1 MTSQSKSGRRVLA
14 RALAGVL
21 CIHVGLIL
29 AGERQ
34 VHAQT
39 PNFLRGFNNDAS
51 GALASERPEILK
63 EVSFRQRLDEQ
74 LPLDAQF
81 RDEFGRTV
89 RLGDYFGGSKPVVL
103 AFVYYQC
110 PMLCTQVMN
119 GISSSLRALPF
130 EAGKDFDVVLVSFDP
145 RDTPAAAAEKERTH
159 LEYWASQETASGW
172 HLLTGDEAT
181 IARVTD
187 AAGFSYQWDDLTQQF
202 AHVSGVL
209 VVTPEGRLAR
219 YFYGVEYSPKE
230 LRLALVESGQGK
242 IGSVIDEL
250 LLYCY
255 HYDPASGRYGVIVM
269 NLIRAVGVLT
279 VAFILGVMFLT
290 RRRDLQPPLEGR
302 A

>member
-1 MTSQSKSGRRVLA
+1 MTRQMTTAVCSAAAAPVRTL
-14 RALAGVL
+14 
-21 CIHVGLIL
+21 VGLAL
-29 AGERQ
+29 VVCLSAASP
-34 VHAQT
+34 VNAQT
-39 PNFLRGFNNDAS
+39 PNFLKGFNGDAQGVVS
-51 GALASERPEILK
+51 SERPAILK
-63 EVSFRQRLDEQ
+63 DVSFRQRLNET

-81 RDEFGRTV
+81 LDETGRSV

-110 PMLCTQVMN
+110 PMLCIQVMN

-145 RDTPAAAAEKERTH
+145 RDTPAAAAEKKRTH
-159 LEYWASQETASGW
+159 LDYWAAQSTASGW
-172 HLLTGDEAT
+172 HLLTGDEST
-181 IARVTD
+181 IARVTA
-187 AAGFSYQWDDLTQQF
+187 AAGFSYQWDELTQQF

-209 VVTPEGRLAR
+209 VVTPDGRLSR

-230 LRLALVESGQGK
+230 LRLALVESGQGQ

-269 NLIRAVGVLT
+269 NLIRVGGVLT
-279 VAFILGVMFLT
+279 VAFILGVMLLT
-290 RRRDLQPPLEGR
+290 RRRDTPLEGR